1 MQKKIIALLRKH
13 KTFVVTTHVH
23 PDADAMGSALAMAV
37 FLKSLGKKVRVFN
50 EDECPT
56 WLGFMPKVGLHE
68 RYTGEEKFSPEVII
82 VLDCGDLE
90 RIGKVRELV
99 KGGVKLVNID
109 HHVTNAG
116 FGDLNLVL
124 SAYSS
129 TSEIVYGLLKEAHC
143 QLNTSMATLL
153 YLGILTDT
161 GSFAFD
167 STSPHTHQVVA
178 ELMKFELPVSDLYRQ
193 VYETMPNRDL
203 KPFFDLLHRMELCF
217 NERVACLVIRKKD
230 MLLFSGEFDLRDKIF
245 TFLRSVKGLDVIMII
260 TETKKKDQV
269 RINFRSR
276 DGFDVAKL
284 AERYGGGGHR
294 KASGCYMDMNVA
306 KARRALLAAIRK
318 GL

>member
-1 MQKKIIALLRKH
+1 MQKKIIAFLRKH
-13 KTFVVTTHVH
+13 KTFAVTTHVH
-23 PDADAMGSALAMAV
+23 PDADAVGSALAMAV
-37 FLKSLGKKVRVFN
+37 FLKLIGKKVRVFN
-50 EDECPT
+50 ESECPG
-56 WLGFMPKVGLHE
+56 WLKFMPKTGLYE
-68 RYTGEEKFSPEVII
+68 QFTGKEKFSPEVVI

-99 KGGVKLVNID
+99 KGGVKVVNID
-109 HHVTNAG
+109 HHITNAC

-129 TSEIVYGLLKEAHC
+129 ASEIVYGLLKEARC
-143 QLNTSMATLL
+143 SFNTGIATLL

-178 ELMKFELPVSDLYRQ
+178 ELMKFGLPVSDLYRQ

-230 MLLFSGEFDLRDKIF
+230 LDSFSGEFDLRDKIF
-245 TFLRSVKGLDVIMII
+245 TFLRAVKGLEVIMIVS
-260 TETKKKDQV
+260 ETDQKNKV

-276 DGFDVAKL
+276 DRFDVARL
-284 AERYGGGGHR
+284 AERYGGGGHK

-306 KARRALLAAIRK
+306 QARRVLLAAIRK